1 MIILNFQ
8 IYLSNTRYI
17 SQQEKNETDTKKTR
31 IVQGNR
37 EENDLNDNK
46 VIQLSVKPRP
56 NDSSFQFGLL

>member
-46 VIQLSVKPRP
+46 VIQLSGKT
-56 NDSSFQFGLL
+56 QTK